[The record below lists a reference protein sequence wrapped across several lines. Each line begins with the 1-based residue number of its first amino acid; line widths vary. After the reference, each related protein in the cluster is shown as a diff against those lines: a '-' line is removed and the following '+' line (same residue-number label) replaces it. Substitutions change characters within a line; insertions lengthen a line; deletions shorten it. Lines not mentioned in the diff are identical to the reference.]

1 MACSPWSRKELDTT
15 ERLKQVFTLGQ
26 ALEAP
31 LTLMTSQSWVL
42 LFSFPTVPP
51 GVQELPQRVN
61 GGTETRTPA
70 PP

>member
-1 MACSPWSRKELDTT
+1 MACSPWGRKELDTT

-31 LTLMTSQSWVL
+31 LTVMTSQTWVQ

-51 GVQELPQRVN
+51 GVQELP
-61 GGTETRTPA
+61 PA
-70 PP
+70 GERRD